1 VAQPRSAVIAIAVT
15 YVGINILVYLSSLV
29 PAWRYQRGMDL
40 SLGATAA
47 PLLIG
52 E

>member
-15 YVGINILVYLSSLV
+15 YVGLNILVYLSSLL
-29 PAWRYQRGMDL
+29 PAWRYQRGM
-40 SLGATAA
+40 STPIATAVT
-47 PLLIG
+47 PLLVA